1 MSTPSSDTPAVGTE
15 TATPAT
21 GWGAA
26 ADTPSTGWS
35 AVSGVSGSW
44 RAQLPSRVRS
54 RPRAYGTGRYGKD
67 RYDSRDDTRYA
78 WGRIAPAITL
88 FLGILIGAAAPA
100 RAVNSYCETAD
111 ATTTLL
117 SLCLPSVDV
126 EGANPWGSKWNTN
139 AQMIENEFLVFA
151 ASTGTLQALL
161 SQLGVSTNT
170 LNQVKASTGTN
181 SSITQLTGLTTPLTV
196 PQGGTGANSLMAHG
210 LLIGEGA
217 SASTATRAMANGGLV
232 IGAGVGVDPSTGTLT
247 AGSAITVTN
256 SAGAIAVG
264 VDSSSAV
271 VKSGGL
277 ILNSEIDGSS
287 ITKLSGGLI
296 PNSLIDG
303 SVVTKQGV
311 GISSTGASAQFMQNM
326 VVVGGLIKGGNFVA
340 GGSGDAVLIATQ
352 TFSGSNTHLSTE
364 SFSGAVYGIDESTTI
379 YNFAYSSGTQT
390 AWAGCTMGRSSG
402 TFTTHNIGDG
412 VSAHFLANCRS
423 SSTNIIQMVVLLDG
437 RPSASSGWTSGALTG
452 YDGTISPGVTGSDQ
466 PCQADAHWINVS
478 SGSHTACIGV
488 FSNSS
493 NTWSFGDAFGPNKGS
508 YFRVWSHRK

>member
-88 FLGILIGAAAPA
+88 FLGILLGAAAPA
-100 RAVNSYCETAD
+100 RAVNSYCETTD

-117 SLCLPSVDV
+117 SLCLPSVNV
-126 EGANPWGSKWNTN
+126 EGANPWGLKWNTN

-196 PQGGTGANSLMAHG
+196 PQGGTGANSLTAHG

-264 VDSSSAV
+264 VDSSSAA

-287 ITKLSGGLI
+287 ITK
-296 PNSLIDG
+296 
-303 SVVTKQGV
+303 QGV
-311 GISSTGASAQFMQNM
+311 GISSTGASTQFLQNM
-326 VVVGGLIKGGNFVA
+326 VIVGGLVKGGNFTS
-340 GGSGDAVLIATQ
+340 GGVGDAVLTATQ
-352 TFSGSNTHLSTE
+352 AFSGSNT
-364 SFSGAVYGIDESTTI
+364 FGGPVSTTSVI
-379 YNFAYSSGTQT
+379 GNLVLPVGSTVSTQGQLTDFASLFIMSMSSGTNT
-390 AWAGCTMGRSSG
+390 AWTGCT
-402 TFTTHNIGDG
+402 I
-412 VSAHFLANCRS
+412 AN
-423 SSTNIIQMVVLLDG
+423 STMSMHV
-437 RPSASSGWTSGALTG
+437 RTSGSTVTITVDGAIIGTGAGNNHSVWVTLDNTFSVQASALIPNWFSTQPVASYQMHVYTAAKFVNIAAG
-452 YDGTISPGVTGSDQ
+452 DHTICLGASMSGGSTWRWND
-466 PCQADAHWINVS
+466 
-478 SGSHTACIGV
+478 SG
-488 FSNSS
+488 
-493 NTWSFGDAFGPNKGS
+493 NTSTSWMFGEVK
-508 YFRVWSHRK
+508 R